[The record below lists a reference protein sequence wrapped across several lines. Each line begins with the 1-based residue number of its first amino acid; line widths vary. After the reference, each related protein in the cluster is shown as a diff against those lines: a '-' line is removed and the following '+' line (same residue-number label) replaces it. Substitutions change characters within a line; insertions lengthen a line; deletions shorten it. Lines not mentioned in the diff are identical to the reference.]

1 MKVLYSF
8 LFLALLHYPSVA
20 QKIIEANY
28 SLILS
33 ENKESKLDKMLIE
46 SMGDFRKVAR
56 EMEFTLIFAKEKSYF
71 AVKEKLYTQ
80 ESLAEIALL
89 RANYNGRTI
98 QEKMYSYT
106 EYDSELYPQKVILK
120 KEIPTW
126 KLSSE
131 KKSVSG
137 FECYKAHTT
146 YTVINSAGTFNNI
159 VEAWYC
165 PEINFSFGPL
175 GYGGLP
181 GLIFELKIKDAVYGL
196 TNLDFNPITKEAP
209 NLKKY
214 AIVSQKELDQ
224 KAIEA
229 YENFIEEKKN

>member
-1 MKVLYSF
+1 MKISYFFFF
-8 LFLALLHYPSVA
+8 LILFNCPSIA
-20 QKIIEANY
+20 QNIIEANY

-33 ENKESKLDKMLIE
+33 ENKESKLDKMLLE
-46 SMGDFRKVAR
+46 SMGDFHKVAN
-56 EMEFTLIFAKEKSYF
+56 EMEFTLLCAKDKSYF
-71 AVKEKLYTQ
+71 EVKEKLYTQ
-80 ESLAEIALL
+80 ESLADIALV
-89 RANYNGRTI
+89 RANYNGRTL

-106 EYDSELYPQKVILK
+106 EFDSELYPQKVILK
-120 KEIPTW
+120 KEIPKW
-126 KLSSE
+126 ELSAE
-131 KKSVSG
+131 KKNISG
-137 FECYKAHTT
+137 FECYKGITT

-196 TNLDFNPITKEAP
+196 TNLDFNPITKEIP

-214 AIVSQKELDQ
+214 TIVSQKELDQ

-229 YENFIEEKKN
+229 YENFIEQKN